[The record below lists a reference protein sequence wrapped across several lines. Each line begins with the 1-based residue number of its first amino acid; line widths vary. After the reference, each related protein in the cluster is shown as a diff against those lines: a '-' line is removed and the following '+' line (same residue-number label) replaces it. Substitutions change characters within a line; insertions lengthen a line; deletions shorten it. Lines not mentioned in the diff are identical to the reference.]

1 MRSGGF
7 FTGAVGGLAI
17 ALLVIGAASLLPQTN
32 NPLKAASPQA
42 TLQSVTTS
50 AATKALATSSTT
62 NGSGQ
67 FAAVQP
73 GGQIAGLPIS
83 APASSST
90 TTTPSAVAGAAS
102 ALSGGSNQVQ
112 SGAGAAGG
120 TQKPSSLLAVL
131 PGESAGRVIAT
142 VSPLLV
148 GLLVAALVYG
158 AYARRQDSSS

>member
-7 FTGAVGGLAI
+7 FVGAVAGLAI
-17 ALLVIGAASLLPQTN
+17 ALLVVGTASFLPQTN

-42 TLQSVTTS
+42 ALQSVTTTVG
-50 AATKALATSSTT
+50 TKALATSSAT
-62 NGSGQ
+62 NSSTQ
-67 FAAVQP
+67 F
-73 GGQIAGLPIS
+73 IAGLPIAQIAGIGAS
-83 APASSST
+83 SSSST
-90 TTTPSAVAGAAS
+90 TTTIPSAGFGAAS
-102 ALSGGSNQVQ
+102 ALSGASNQAQ
-112 SGAGAAGG
+112 SGAGSASG

-148 GLLVAALVYG
+148 GLLIAALVYG

>member
-7 FTGAVGGLAI
+7 FAGAVAGLAI
-17 ALLVIGAASLLPQTN
+17 ALLVVGAASFLPQTS

-42 TLQSVTTS
+42 TTSV
-50 AATKALATSSTT
+50 ATRALATSSTT

-90 TTTPSAVAGAAS
+90 TTAPVAGVGAAS
-102 ALSGGSNQVQ
+102 ALSGGGNQVQ